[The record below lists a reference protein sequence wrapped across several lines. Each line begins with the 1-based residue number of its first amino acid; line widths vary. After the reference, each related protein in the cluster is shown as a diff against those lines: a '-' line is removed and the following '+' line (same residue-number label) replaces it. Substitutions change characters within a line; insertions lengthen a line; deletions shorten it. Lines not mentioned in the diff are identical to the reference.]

1 MLPLAQFW
9 SYVVMQPSGLDGRL
23 PVFVFPP
30 SITVYLADPSTHKQI
45 VTLYNP
51 YDFTISYQVLCNA
64 PNRYTVDTPHGV
76 IRAKRSVDIIVRHVD
91 VSLSNVQTPDKLRI
105 QITEEGKRQV
115 LGRKDIPVTL
125 VKGVPEARSGT
136 DSDCFESVRAPSSRT
151 AVGAATSDTTQP
163 QHQRQHA
170 FGANQGNTGPS
181 LVLVSAAVVCL
192 LGLLMPTEGD
202 QTPTRIPQY
211 LHLNANIKIV
221 LAYVLGLLTYAI
233 LRVGWQQQRRKKGNQ
248 KDIFPVEVKAMR
260 SFVISDIII
269 YHVLASKNNW

>member
-1 MLPLAQFW
+1 MLKLSCFYYPICYFGSCLEGTLCPPSTRPSCLSPPAKPTDLCLE
-9 SYVVMQPSGLDGRL
+9 SGYVVMQPSGLDGRL

-30 SITVYLADPSTHKQI
+30 SVTVYLADPSTHKQI

-76 IRAKRSVDIIVRHVD
+76 IRAKRSVDIIVRHID

-136 DSDCFESVRAPSSRT
+136 DSDCFESVHAPSSRA
-151 AVGAATSDTTQP
+151 AVGAATSDTAQ

-211 LHLNANIKIV
+211 LHLNTNIKIV

-233 LRVGWQQQRRKKGNQ
+233 LRVG
-248 KDIFPVEVKAMR
+248 
-260 SFVISDIII
+260 
-269 YHVLASKNNW
+269 